1 MRVYLVRHAK
11 ASRDPAI
18 TADEE
23 RPLTE
28 RGRAD
33 ADALAE
39 LVARAGAPVAQIRHS
54 GLLRAEQTAQI
65 FARHLLPP
73 EGVIAVEGLLWD
85 DPVETWAVKL
95 AGETAP
101 VMLVGHNPFM
111 EALAALL
118 LGLEPQAAPIR
129 FATSSAACLENAE
142 GAWSLRWLLHRE
154 LAGRGSGE

>member
-18 TADEE
+18 ATDEE

-28 RGRAD
+28 RGRTD
-33 ADALAE
+33 AEAVAA
-39 LVARAGAPVAQIRHS
+39 LVAAAGAPVAQIRHS

-73 EGVIAVEGLLWD
+73 EGVVAVEGLLWD
-85 DPVETWAVKL
+85 DPVETWAVRL
-95 AGETAP
+95 AGETSP

-111 EALAALL
+111 EALVALL
-118 LGLEPQAAPIR
+118 LGVEPSHAPIR
-129 FATSSAACLENAE
+129 FATSSVACLENAE
-142 GAWSLRWLLHRE
+142 GAWSLKWLLHRE
-154 LAGRGSGE
+154 LAARGSGE